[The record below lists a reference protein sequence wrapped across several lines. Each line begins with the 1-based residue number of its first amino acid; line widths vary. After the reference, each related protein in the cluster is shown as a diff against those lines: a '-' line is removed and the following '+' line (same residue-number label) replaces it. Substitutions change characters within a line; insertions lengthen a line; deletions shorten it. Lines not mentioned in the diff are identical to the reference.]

1 MLIGNRLNP
10 NSVVNTDLVTDYFKG
25 KKQNH
30 AKPFTICFYFA
41 AATSDEPV
49 CAEWQ
54 FEKEEDRDA
63 QWSNLMGAMSVE
75 YFE

>member
-10 NSVVNTDLVTDYFKG
+10 NTVINTGLVTDYFKG
-25 KKQNH
+25 KKQDH
-30 AKPFTICFYFA
+30 TKPFTICFGFA
-41 AATSDEPV
+41 AATSDECV
-49 CAEWQ
+49 YAEWA

-75 YFE
+75 FFD

>member
-25 KKQNH
+25 TKLNG
-30 AKPFTICFYFA
+30 AKPFVIYFGLSA
-41 AATSDEPV
+41 AMSDNPV
-49 CAEWQ
+49 FVEWE

-63 QWSNLMGAMSVE
+63 QWNNLMGAMSVQ
-75 YFE
+75 FFD